1 VRSATDRRGRV
12 TPLLAA
18 ILLAACTQVSPSPEP
33 SEPDATQLPSVASAE
48 PSEADEPSE
57 SPGPSAAAGPGRPYD
72 AADIL
77 EAMRTSPRPDGVPE
91 ALQTDAIA
99 SAIADEIWTIDG
111 DPWDTILIGASC
123 GPDTCLVEV
132 VGSRDDAADDDAW
145 NFGVDPDTGEVSVG
159 ATDLRALPPS
169 LVADLDRLARSLVAD
184 APIGSM
190 VLANVA
196 WLPPAEVNRFAMSYR
211 TGGEEGSCGVDVVI
225 DAEERLVVDQ
235 QTLGDC

>member
-1 VRSATDRRGRV
+1 MRSPTDRFGRIA
-12 TPLLAA
+12 PLLAA

-33 SEPDATQLPSVASAE
+33 SEPDETPE
-48 PSEADEPSE
+48 PSLATTQPSASEEPSP
-57 SPGPSAAAGPGRPYD
+57 SPSAAAGPGRPYD

-111 DPWDTILIGASC
+111 EPWDTFLIGATC

-132 VGSRDDAADDDAW
+132 VGSRDDAEDDDAW
-145 NFGVDPDTGEVSVG
+145 TFGVDPDTGAVSVG
-159 ATDLRALPPS
+159 ATDLRALPS
-169 LVADLDRLARSLVAD
+169 AMVADLDRLARSLVDD

-196 WLPPAEVNRFAMSYR
+196 WLPPAEANRFAMSYR

-225 DAEERLVVDQ
+225 DADEPRLVDQ